1 MTLTMPS
8 VAIPVAMPRATLL
21 PTLNLREPPFRR
33 PRRPRRAPSTVRR
46 HGPPSRPCFPP
57 ASVYADQR
65 RVPRGVFSQDQ
76 PRINPSPQ
84 AHLSLEQ
91 DLLDSYVPI
100 LIFVLIVLGLVG
112 ALVTL
117 SFVLGPTKPH
127 RRKLAPYESGIIPDT
142 PAVRRL
148 SVRFYLTAMLFIIF
162 DVEAVFFYP
171 WAVLLRQLKWFGLI
185 EMLVF
190 IGILLVALAHIWKK
204 GGLDW
209 E

>member
-1 MTLTMPS
+1 
-8 VAIPVAMPRATLL
+8 V
-21 PTLNLREPPFRR
+21 
-33 PRRPRRAPSTVRR
+33 
-46 HGPPSRPCFPP
+46 
-57 ASVYADQR
+57 
-65 RVPRGVFSQDQ
+65 
-76 PRINPSPQ
+76 
-84 AHLSLEQ
+84 
-91 DLLDSYVPI
+91 LDTYVPL
-100 LIFVLIVLGLVG
+100 LIFALLVLGLVA

-117 SFVLGPTKPH
+117 SFVLGPTKPYK
-127 RRKLAPYESGIIPDT
+127 RKLAPYESGIIPDT
-142 PAVRRL
+142 PAMRRL

-190 IGILLVALAHIWKK
+190 IGILAVALAHIWRK

>member
-1 MTLTMPS
+1 M
-8 VAIPVAMPRATLL
+8 
-21 PTLNLREPPFRR
+21 
-33 PRRPRRAPSTVRR
+33 
-46 HGPPSRPCFPP
+46 
-57 ASVYADQR
+57 
-65 RVPRGVFSQDQ
+65 
-76 PRINPSPQ
+76 
-84 AHLSLEQ
+84 LE
-91 DLLDSYVPI
+91 SYVPL

-117 SFVLGPTKPH
+117 SFVLGPSKPYKA
-127 RRKLAPYESGIIPDT
+127 KLAPYESGIIPDS
-142 PAVRRL
+142 PAHRRM

-190 IGILLVALAHIWKK
+190 MGILLIALAHIWRK

-209 E
+209 D

>member
-1 MTLTMPS
+1 
-8 VAIPVAMPRATLL
+8 LL
-21 PTLNLREPPFRR
+21 E
-33 PRRPRRAPSTVRR
+33 
-46 HGPPSRPCFPP
+46 
-57 ASVYADQR
+57 
-65 RVPRGVFSQDQ
+65 
-76 PRINPSPQ
+76 
-84 AHLSLEQ
+84 
-91 DLLDSYVPI
+91 SYVPV
-100 LIFVLIVLGLVG
+100 LIFVLIVLGLLG

-117 SFVLGPTKPH
+117 SFVLGPSKPFK
-127 RRKLAPYESGIIPDT
+127 RKYAPYESGIIPDT
-142 PAVRRL
+142 PAHRRI

-190 IGILLVALAHIWKK
+190 MGILLVALAHIWRK